1 MALTIDLIDESG
13 NVLEEIYDPPGF
25 ADILPSYTDE
35 SSQCLR
41 FIDPYGDTVF
51 NTLQIPT
58 FLRELAHVEEGT
70 TVEQYRQFIAE
81 LRRLASRCRDE
92 THLYLKFLGD

>member
-1 MALTIDLIDESG
+1 MALTVQLIVESG
-13 NVLEEIYDPPGF
+13 RVLEEIYDPPGF
-25 ADILPSYTDE
+25 ADLLPDDTDE

-58 FLRELAHVEEGT
+58 FLRELSLVEEHAT
-70 TVEQYRQFIAE
+70 TDQHRRFIAE
-81 LRRLASRCRDE
+81 LRRLASRCQEEPHR
-92 THLYLKFLGD
+92 YLKFVGD